1 MESDLTRMGLSAAAP
16 VAASQPRA
24 LFRDLAA
31 GLVCGLLAVVQSAGF
46 GTLLTAA
53 APASFS
59 SVAVGVTLF
68 SSAVI
73 ALITAFGSS
82 SPGVIAVSQGIP
94 IAALSGVVASVVAAM
109 AGRTGAEIATTI
121 VVAIALSTLFI
132 GIAAFALGWLKLGRF
147 IRFVPY
153 PVIGALAGLPSAA
166 LLSVIAILM
175 NATGIELDARRDID
189 LDRELRTAGIA
200 NLAAGI
206 GGGSPGFHSV
216 TLSVLASRL
225 AARGP
230 LAGVA
235 VALVCFAAL
244 LFAEVLLDLLPT
256 PLLGGLLIFIGGR
269 LVFDWLIRSW
279 SKLSRWEYAVVVL
292 IFAVIGAIDFGWGIL
307 VGLVAAALLFAVE
320 YGRVEIVRHF
330 MTGRDYQSGHDSSEE
345 RRELLRAAGE
355 AILILRLQGFIFFG
369 TAD

>member
-132 GIAAFALGWLKLGRF
+132 
-147 IRFVPY
+147 RFVPY

-244 LFAEVLLDLLPT
+244 LFGEVLLDLLPT

-279 SKLSRWEYAVVVL
+279 S
-292 IFAVIGAIDFGWGIL
+292 
-307 VGLVAAALLFAVE
+307 
-320 YGRVEIVRHF
+320 
-330 MTGRDYQSGHDSSEE
+330 
-345 RRELLRAAGE
+345 
-355 AILILRLQGFIFFG
+355 
-369 TAD
+369 